1 MNTPRLPAHF
11 RHTGKTTWSASD
23 YATNAIE
30 QHDKQGRRTALSL
43 ADCSAWEWN
52 DHGSFE
58 TCLATGTQTHAWLWR
73 AGADEALFYHAGLS
87 PSAVGKRLDAAIKEQ
102 KTIDKAH
109 GRPVLDAPVALGWKE
124 RK

>member
-11 RHTGKTTWSASD
+11 RQPGKTTWNAAD

-43 ADCSAWEWN
+43 DACSAWQWY
-52 DHGSFE
+52 DHGAFQ
-58 TCLATGTQTHAWLWR
+58 TCIATGTQTHAWLWR
-73 AGADEALFYHAGLS
+73 DGADEALFYHAGVS
-87 PSAVGKRLDAAIKEQ
+87 YSAVEKRLDKAVEEQ
-102 KTIDKAH
+102 KAIDTAH
-109 GRPVLDAPVALGWKE
+109 GRLVLDAPVALGWKE